1 MGTHKGTRENL
12 GLHMAPIAGAQV
24 REEQAGLDQ
33 RVDNLRAI
41 HGEPWVQLLDHRDVI
56 RDDVVTSK
64 DPLVRHLLKI
74 VHTKVYVLRP
84 IAEAFPCLEVFHG
97 DAMDFRYVL
106 QESIGL
112 QIEQG
117 SPHTVPLF
125 TPLRGDSVCDSRECP
140 GAFLPAIR
148 AWRHHVNP
156 SLAAFHNVRRDQLR
170 KTLEPQAGSL
180 GFPMPEHPRLDH
192 LVRLT
197 DTAGD
202 DADGVLNG
210 DLGDRSIHE
219 VLNELEAFL
228 LVLATI
234 WVARVGS
241 SFRGR
246 KVFVFRVIQPANASY
261 SQVGAGRVSDHE
273 VPSIIDNVFDI
284 PLIVR
289 AFDLGRQKVTT
300 HGFVA

>member
-1 MGTHKGTRENL
+1 
-12 GLHMAPIAGAQV
+12 MAYEYAFV
-24 REEQAGLDQ
+24 CC
-33 RVDNLRAI
+33 
-41 HGEPWVQLLDHRDVI
+41 
-56 RDDVVTSK
+56 
-64 DPLVRHLLKI
+64 LLKE
-74 VHTKVYVLRP
+74 VNP
-84 IAEAFPCLEVFHG
+84 AFNTTFGSEPTALPCFKIFHRE
-97 DAMDFRYVL
+97 AMDFRYVL
-106 QESIGL
+106 QESITL
-112 QIEQG
+112 EIEQ
-117 SPHTVPLF
+117 SYAHTVPLV
-125 TPLRGDSVCDSRECP
+125 TPLRGDSVCNTREGA

-148 AWRHHVNP
+148 SRGHHVYP
-156 SLAAFHNVRRDQLR
+156 SLTAFYDVRRDQLWE
-170 KTLEPQAGSL
+170 TLEPQTGSL

-228 LVLATI
+228 LVLAPI
-234 WVARVGS
+234 GVARVWS
-241 SFRGR
+241 SFRCR